1 MVIAIYHPRVTVKA
15 IIASDGEIVLTVEP
29 P

>member
-1 MVIAIYHPRVTVKA
+1 MVITIYHPHATVKA
-15 IIASDGEIVLTVEP
+15 TIASDGEIVLTVEP